1 MLIIT
6 LIVLLVASEVVH
18 QTILLYTSGL
28 ITLRLLL
35 VIIDIVLF
43 ATIAL
48 AFMLVKSISEKQ

>member
-6 LIVLLVASEVVH
+6 LIVLLVASEVLH

-43 ATIAL
+43 GIIAL
-48 AFMLVKSISEKQ
+48 AFMLVKSTSERQ

>member
-43 ATIAL
+43 AIIAL

>member
-6 LIVLLVASEVVH
+6 LLVLLVASEVVH

-43 ATIAL
+43 GIIAL
-48 AFMLVKSISEKQ
+48 AFMLVKSISERQ

>member
-6 LIVLLVASEVVH
+6 LIVLLVASEVIH

-43 ATIAL
+43 GIIAL
-48 AFMLVKSISEKQ
+48 AFMLVKNTSERQ

>member
-35 VIIDIVLF
+35 VTIDIVLF
-43 ATIAL
+43 GIIAL
-48 AFMLVKSISEKQ
+48 AFMLVKSTSERQ

>member
-43 ATIAL
+43 AIIAL
-48 AFMLVKSISEKQ
+48 AFMLVKSISERQ

>member
-6 LIVLLVASEVVH
+6 LIVLLAASEVVH

-43 ATIAL
+43 AIIAL
-48 AFMLVKSISEKQ
+48 AFMLVKSISERQ

>member
-6 LIVLLVASEVVH
+6 LLVLLVASEVVH

-35 VIIDIVLF
+35 VTIDIVLF
-43 ATIAL
+43 GIIAL
-48 AFMLVKSISEKQ
+48 AFMLVKSISERQ

>member
-43 ATIAL
+43 GIIAL
-48 AFMLVKSISEKQ
+48 AFMLVKSTSEKR

>member
-43 ATIAL
+43 GIIAL
-48 AFMLVKSISEKQ
+48 AFMLVKSISERQ